1 VKRVLLIDGDILVYQ
16 VASAAEKVIHWGDD
30 LWTLHSDMN
39 EALPTFVERI
49 DQVKEEL
56 KADHICFALT
66 TTGVNFRKLVY
77 SNYKANRKAVR
88 KPLVW
93 KPLREYLHANY
104 ETFERD
110 GLEGDDCLG
119 ILSTSKFSFTKEYG
133 DDVEKIIVSID
144 KDFKTIPGKYYHMQK
159 REMVEVSEREADYWF
174 YFQTLTG
181 DTTDGYPGCPGIGPK
196 NAERILKPIFEAGEA
211 ERSSAWKAV
220 VESYKAKGLGEG
232 VALQMARCARIL
244 RHSDYDFKNKKPILW
259 EAPHE

>member
-1 VKRVLLIDGDILVYQ
+1 
-16 VASAAEKVIHWGDD
+16 
-30 LWTLHSDMN
+30 MN
-39 EALPTFVERI
+39 EALPNFVDRI
-49 DQVKEEL
+49 EQIKEEL

-196 NAERILKPIFEAGEA
+196 NAERLLHAVQPVTMSQCATVADCVA
-211 ERSSAWKAV
+211 ENNRAMWKAV
-220 VESYKAKGLGEG
+220 VQAYKAKGLGEG

-259 EAPHE
+259 EAPQ

>member
-1 VKRVLLIDGDILVYQ
+1 
-16 VASAAEKVIHWGDD
+16 
-30 LWTLHSDMN
+30 
-39 EALPTFVERI
+39 
-49 DQVKEEL
+49 
-56 KADHICFALT
+56 
-66 TTGVNFRKLVY
+66 VNFRKLVY
-77 SNYKANRKAVR
+77 PNYKANRKAVR

-119 ILSTSKFSFTKEYG
+119 ILATSKFSFTKEYG

-144 KDFKTIPGKYYHMQK
+144 KDFKTIPCQYYHMQK
-159 REMVEVSEREADYWF
+159 REMTTVTPMQADYWF
-174 YFQTLTG
+174 MFQTLTG

-196 NAERILKPIFEAGEA
+196 NAERILLAATEKLQGADFDIVRAA
-211 ERSSAWKAV
+211 MWKAV
-220 VESYKAKGLGEG
+220 LEAYKAKGLGEG

-259 EAPHE
+259 EAPQ